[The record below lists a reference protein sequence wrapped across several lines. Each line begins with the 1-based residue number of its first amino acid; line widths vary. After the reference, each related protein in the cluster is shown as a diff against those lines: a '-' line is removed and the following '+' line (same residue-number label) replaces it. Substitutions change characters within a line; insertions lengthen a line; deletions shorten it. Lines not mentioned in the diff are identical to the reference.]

1 MQKNTPSLFFEI
13 NDSTYIFVAGIFDD
27 NQKFKIIEKITVP
40 SDGIENNKFI
50 DIDQLSKSIKKN
62 IEAIEEKLNYIF
74 KEVTVIL
81 DYFDYLCINISGF
94 KKLNRSQVLKENIS
108 YILNSL
114 KLTITENEQQ
124 KTILHIFN
132 SKSVLDGVNVEN
144 LPIGLFGDFYSHEL
158 TFFLIKNNDLKTIKQ
173 IFNKSNLNVKKIL
186 LKSFSEGVQLINENK
201 NTETFFKIKMN
212 EDSSNISFFYKSAF
226 KYSENFKFGT
236 NIILQDIA
244 KICSL
249 DNKIVK
255 SFLSNNYFKKNIFEQ
270 NELLEEKYFTKGNYR
285 KIRKKLILDIANARI
300 NEIASIILNKNIN
313 TKSFQLNNVKTYIII
328 KDELILNNF
337 KENFRYCFSD
347 NNNFQLNFIND
358 FDINSSIINTA
369 NLSIYGWKKEAIPI
383 VQTKSSLITRIF
395 RSFFG

>member
-1 MQKNTPSLFFEI
+1 
-13 NDSTYIFVAGIFDD
+13 
-27 NQKFKIIEKITVP
+27 
-40 SDGIENNKFI
+40 
-50 DIDQLSKSIKKN
+50 
-62 IEAIEEKLNYIF
+62 
-74 KEVTVIL
+74 
-81 DYFDYLCINISGF
+81 
-94 KKLNRSQVLKENIS
+94 
-108 YILNSL
+108 
-114 KLTITENEQQ
+114 
-124 KTILHIFN
+124 
-132 SKSVLDGVNVEN
+132 
-144 LPIGLFGDFYSHEL
+144 
-158 TFFLIKNNDLKTIKQ
+158 LIKNNDLKTIKQ

-212 EDSSNISFFYKSAF
+212 KDSSNISFFYKSAF

-255 SFLSNNYFKKNIFEQ
+255 SFLSNNYFEKNIFEQ

-313 TKSFQLNNVKTYIII
+313 TKSFQLDNVKTYIII